1 MVEKD
6 VANNRVIVGEQG
18 DLHLFSKTLFLAE
31 WQWLR
36 TDRTFPWKGK
46 AKIRYRQSDQDA
58 MVEILES
65 GAIRATF
72 ERPQRAVAPGQF
84 FVAYE
89 GDELVGSGIITG

>member
-6 VANNRVIVGEQG
+6 VANNRVVVGEQG
-18 DLHLFSKTLFLAE
+18 DLHLFSKTLFLSE

-36 TDRTFPWKGK
+36 TDRNFPWKGK
-46 AKIRYRQSDQDA
+46 AKIRYHQSDQDVT
-58 MVEILES
+58 VEILEN
-65 GAIRATF
+65 GAIRAIF
-72 ERPQRAVAPGQF
+72 DQSQRAVAPGQF